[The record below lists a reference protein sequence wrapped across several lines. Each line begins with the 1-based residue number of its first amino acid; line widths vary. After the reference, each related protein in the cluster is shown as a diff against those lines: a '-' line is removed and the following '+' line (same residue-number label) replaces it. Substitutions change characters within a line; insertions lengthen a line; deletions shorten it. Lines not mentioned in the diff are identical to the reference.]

1 MTQLLEIK
9 EKLVRVFGRFETYI
23 IIIAKFCVAYAVF
36 ATINSNIGYMSRIS
50 STPVALILALLCSI
64 LPANATVLLGGLVV
78 ILDMYALAMEAA
90 IVTIVLF
97 LILYLL
103 YYRFAPKD
111 GVAGAAAPVLFR
123 MGMPYLLPMVCGLM
137 RSAQSVLAVVCGTVV
152 YYFVDGV
159 RLNAAILTSAATDDE
174 NDSVSKLNIIVG
186 QLKGNKEMILVILIF
201 VVASLVVYSV
211 RRLAVEHAW
220 TIAIVAGTV
229 VQIVG
234 LSVGYTMLGISG
246 RTAGVIV
253 GGLISMLICFVI
265 QFFAMNLDY
274 ARTERVQFEDDDYY
288 YYVVAV
294 PKRMIASREKKVQRF
309 GSTRSMGRKTESAG
323 NTKKNVEAGKQAL
336 AEEFDI
342 DENLLK

>member
-9 EKLVRVFGRFETYI
+9 EKLVRVFGKFETYI
-23 IIIAKFCVAYAVF
+23 IIIVKFLVAYALF
-36 ATINSNIGYMSRIS
+36 MTINSNIGYMSRIS

-64 LPANATVLLGGLVV
+64 LPANAMMLLSGLVV

-90 IVTIVLF
+90 IVTVVLF
-97 LILYLL
+97 AVLYLL

-111 GVAGAAAPVLFR
+111 GVAGAVTPLLFR
-123 MGMPYLLPMVCGLM
+123 YNMPYILPMVSGLL

-159 RLNAAILTSAATDDE
+159 RTNAAILTSAATDEE
-174 NDSVSKLNIIVG
+174 NETVSKLNIIVG

-201 VVASLVVYSV
+201 VVTSLVVYCV
-211 RRLAVEHAW
+211 RTLAVEHAW

-234 LSVGYTMLGISG
+234 LSVGFTMIGISG
-246 RTAGVIV
+246 RTVGVIV
-253 GGLISMLICFVI
+253 GGILSMLICFVI

-294 PKRMIASREKKVQRF
+294 PKRMITSKEKKVQRF
-309 GSTRSMGRKTESAG
+309 NSARTMGRKPETAESS
-323 NTKKNVEAGKQAL
+323 KKKVEAGKQAI